1 MNIDKFPIYCD
12 CRGDLVPVEFSK
24 IPFIPKRIFYVQN
37 VPENM
42 VRGEHGHFKCKQ
54 YYICVTGII
63 KVTIYDGKEQ
73 QSIMLNPG
81 QGIFIDN
88 MVWSSEK
95 FCTGNDVLLVLCSHE
110 YDKNDY
116 FTELP

>member
-1 MNIDKFPIYCD
+1 MNTDKLTLYSD
-12 CRGDLVPVEFSK
+12 KRGDLVLIDYTK
-24 IPFIPKRIFYVQN
+24 LPFTPKRIFYVTN
-37 VPENM
+37 VPEQM
-42 VRGEHGHFKCKQ
+42 VRGQHGHYKCRQ
-54 YYICVTGII
+54 YYICIKGII
-63 KVTIYDGKEQ
+63 EVTIYDGKEQ

-88 MVWSSEK
+88 MIWSSEK